1 MVTLRS
7 LSPVALLVCLAL
19 AASLPA
25 QSPSRPH
32 WFQEFPATEPLRIFD
47 AAIGDPGVV
56 WVAAEQGIFRFDG
69 VRYHRLASHPFPK
82 ATFLYAAVGHVWVG
96 GAAGLAHFA
105 NGSWRMI
112 HRQPVTA
119 WQRTAGGFWSVNDN
133 QLTLRSAN
141 GEVVAVHPAPSPATA
156 LALRRDRLW
165 FLRARQLC
173 SVPADGRGP
182 LVCQAQSMAID
193 DGPTRPL
200 LPRITSS
207 QRSTTLLA
215 DLLFSPAGRPW
226 WIRPD
231 PPPPGVASW
240 TAQPIS
246 DTCELFVD
254 ESSRW
259 ICADDRLALSRR
271 DEAWES
277 WSDRPA
283 PGIKAFWSDPRPG
296 SHAGRPLLGFGR
308 NGVSRFAPSSRR
320 WVRLPNLPVLDV
332 RAMLDDGFGGYW
344 LATMQRGLLRVDARG
359 APLEQLHPCH
369 SLDTYRLLVRD
380 SSGRVW
386 IGGKDPGCFF
396 ELRGRPGAWSLLPQT
411 LPGNNL
417 QAVALA
423 EDPNQQLW
431 VGYEDG
437 LARRDAQG
445 QWQPV
450 VTTPPVGLV
459 RELLITSRDVLWVAH
474 RRSGS
479 FTRLERTGDGWRA
492 TPHEVS
498 DQPGDTYFLRR
509 DSRGWLWRGTDGA
522 VWVSRTGPDQPQSAE
537 AEASPKSAQAGPARH
552 QRARNAPLLPGPSE
566 SVVRDSSE
574 SAQAAPARHQ
584 GAKDSPLLPGP
595 SESVVRVSSD
605 DWIRLDKRSGVPFG
619 EANLGGFHEDAAG
632 FVWLAGVEGIV
643 RIKPDPSWFLAPSAA
658 PLLARVAIPGREWL
672 DAGSMPREFP
682 AGVSRITFEW
692 STLRASPFRSVP
704 IRFRWAPDGPWQSAP
719 DARAVLDQPAA
730 GSYTLEA
737 VFTGEGQPPVA
748 EFSFRVTRGA
758 SNLPGWLPG
767 AAAATLP
774 LLWWGWRRREW
785 VRYRLSKLFY
795 LAKVRGY
802 KLLPS
807 DGSLTGRVLLSRY
820 SVGELHA
827 QGGFARVYRAS
838 DSENPH
844 QPIVLKVL
852 SRTDANH
859 DELRRRF
866 SQEVAALSSVSHPH
880 IPPLLDSFVTSTGEP
895 ALVLPFYAGPSLR
908 DLLRLQGPLAPA
920 RVALLAEQIGQALLA
935 FHAKGF
941 IHRDVKPDNILYR
954 DPDHVML
961 LDFGAAT
968 SRGAVGEVEHTGT
981 ITGSLHYLAPER
993 LLGQY
998 SPASDLFALAV
1009 VLLECLSG
1017 QRPAQLAVAPQD
1029 PAFPSSVATWMNPAI
1044 AEALMEA
1051 LRHQPDRRPADFA
1064 SWLHRLVTLL
1074 RAANSSS

>member
-173 SVPADGRGP
+173 SVHADGRGP
-182 LVCQAQSMAID
+182 LVCQAQSMAIG
-193 DGPTRPL
+193 DGPIRPL
-200 LPRITSS
+200 LPRLTSI
-207 QRSTTLLA
+207 QRSTTMLA

-226 WIRPD
+226 WIRPEL
-231 PPPPGVASW
+231 PPPGIASW
-240 TAQPIS
+240 TAQPMS

-259 ICADDRLALSRR
+259 ICADNHLALSRR

-277 WSDRPA
+277 WSDRTA

-296 SHAGRPLLGFGR
+296 NHAGLPLLGFGR
-308 NGVSRFAPSSRR
+308 NGVSRFAPSSRQ

-344 LATMQRGLLRVDARG
+344 LATMQRGLVRVDARG
-359 APLEQLHPCH
+359 TSLEQLHPCH

-537 AEASPKSAQAGPARH
+537 AEANQK
-552 QRARNAPLLPGPSE
+552 
-566 SVVRDSSE
+566 

-1064 SWLHRLVTLL
+1064 AWLHRLVTLL
-1074 RAANSSS
+1074 RAVNSSS

>member
-173 SVPADGRGP
+173 SVHADGRGP
-182 LVCQAQSMAID
+182 LVCQAQSMAIG
-193 DGPTRPL
+193 DGPIRPL
-200 LPRITSS
+200 LPRLTSI
-207 QRSTTLLA
+207 QRSTTMLA

-226 WIRPD
+226 WIRPEL
-231 PPPPGVASW
+231 PPPGIASW
-240 TAQPIS
+240 TAQPMS

-259 ICADDRLALSRR
+259 ICADNHLALSRR

-277 WSDRPA
+277 WSDRTA

-296 SHAGRPLLGFGR
+296 NHAGLPLLAFGR
-308 NGVSRFAPSSRR
+308 NGVSRFAPSSRQ

-344 LATMQRGLLRVDARG
+344 LATMQRGLVRVDARG
-359 APLEQLHPCH
+359 TSLEQLHPCH

-522 VWVSRTGPDQPQSAE
+522 VWVSRTGPDQPQRAE
-537 AEASPKSAQAGPARH
+537 A
-552 QRARNAPLLPGPSE
+552 
-566 SVVRDSSE
+566 
-574 SAQAAPARHQ
+574 
-584 GAKDSPLLPGP
+584 
-595 SESVVRVSSD
+595 
-605 DWIRLDKRSGVPFG
+605 
-619 EANLGGFHEDAAG
+619 
-632 FVWLAGVEGIV
+632 
-643 RIKPDPSWFLAPSAA
+643 
-658 PLLARVAIPGREWL
+658 
-672 DAGSMPREFP
+672 
-682 AGVSRITFEW
+682 
-692 STLRASPFRSVP
+692 
-704 IRFRWAPDGPWQSAP
+704 
-719 DARAVLDQPAA
+719 
-730 GSYTLEA
+730 
-737 VFTGEGQPPVA
+737 
-748 EFSFRVTRGA
+748 
-758 SNLPGWLPG
+758 
-767 AAAATLP
+767 
-774 LLWWGWRRREW
+774 
-785 VRYRLSKLFY
+785 
-795 LAKVRGY
+795 
-802 KLLPS
+802 
-807 DGSLTGRVLLSRY
+807 
-820 SVGELHA
+820 
-827 QGGFARVYRAS
+827 
-838 DSENPH
+838 
-844 QPIVLKVL
+844 
-852 SRTDANH
+852 
-859 DELRRRF
+859 
-866 SQEVAALSSVSHPH
+866 
-880 IPPLLDSFVTSTGEP
+880 
-895 ALVLPFYAGPSLR
+895 
-908 DLLRLQGPLAPA
+908 
-920 RVALLAEQIGQALLA
+920 
-935 FHAKGF
+935 
-941 IHRDVKPDNILYR
+941 
-954 DPDHVML
+954 
-961 LDFGAAT
+961 
-968 SRGAVGEVEHTGT
+968 
-981 ITGSLHYLAPER
+981 
-993 LLGQY
+993 
-998 SPASDLFALAV
+998 
-1009 VLLECLSG
+1009 
-1017 QRPAQLAVAPQD
+1017 
-1029 PAFPSSVATWMNPAI
+1029 
-1044 AEALMEA
+1044 
-1051 LRHQPDRRPADFA
+1051 
-1064 SWLHRLVTLL
+1064 
-1074 RAANSSS
+1074 

>member
-1 MVTLRS
+1 
-7 LSPVALLVCLAL
+7 
-19 AASLPA
+19 
-25 QSPSRPH
+25 
-32 WFQEFPATEPLRIFD
+32 
-47 AAIGDPGVV
+47 
-56 WVAAEQGIFRFDG
+56 
-69 VRYHRLASHPFPK
+69 
-82 ATFLYAAVGHVWVG
+82 
-96 GAAGLAHFA
+96 
-105 NGSWRMI
+105 
-112 HRQPVTA
+112 
-119 WQRTAGGFWSVNDN
+119 
-133 QLTLRSAN
+133 
-141 GEVVAVHPAPSPATA
+141 
-156 LALRRDRLW
+156 
-165 FLRARQLC
+165 
-173 SVPADGRGP
+173 
-182 LVCQAQSMAID
+182 
-193 DGPTRPL
+193 
-200 LPRITSS
+200 
-207 QRSTTLLA
+207 
-215 DLLFSPAGRPW
+215 
-226 WIRPD
+226 
-231 PPPPGVASW
+231 
-240 TAQPIS
+240 
-246 DTCELFVD
+246 
-254 ESSRW
+254 
-259 ICADDRLALSRR
+259 
-271 DEAWES
+271 
-277 WSDRPA
+277 
-283 PGIKAFWSDPRPG
+283 
-296 SHAGRPLLGFGR
+296 
-308 NGVSRFAPSSRR
+308 
-320 WVRLPNLPVLDV
+320 
-332 RAMLDDGFGGYW
+332 
-344 LATMQRGLLRVDARG
+344 
-359 APLEQLHPCH
+359 
-369 SLDTYRLLVRD
+369 
-380 SSGRVW
+380 
-386 IGGKDPGCFF
+386 
-396 ELRGRPGAWSLLPQT
+396 
-411 LPGNNL
+411 
-417 QAVALA
+417 
-423 EDPNQQLW
+423 
-431 VGYEDG
+431 
-437 LARRDAQG
+437 
-445 QWQPV
+445 
-450 VTTPPVGLV
+450 
-459 RELLITSRDVLWVAH
+459 
-474 RRSGS
+474 
-479 FTRLERTGDGWRA
+479 
-492 TPHEVS
+492 
-498 DQPGDTYFLRR
+498 
-509 DSRGWLWRGTDGA
+509 
-522 VWVSRTGPDQPQSAE
+522 
-537 AEASPKSAQAGPARH
+537 
-552 QRARNAPLLPGPSE
+552 
-566 SVVRDSSE
+566 
-574 SAQAAPARHQ
+574 
-584 GAKDSPLLPGP
+584 
-595 SESVVRVSSD
+595 
-605 DWIRLDKRSGVPFG
+605 
-619 EANLGGFHEDAAG
+619 
-632 FVWLAGVEGIV
+632 
-643 RIKPDPSWFLAPSAA
+643 
-658 PLLARVAIPGREWL
+658 
-672 DAGSMPREFP
+672 
-682 AGVSRITFEW
+682 
-692 STLRASPFRSVP
+692 VP

>member
-19 AASLPA
+19 AGSLPA

-32 WFQEFPATEPLRIFD
+32 WFQEFPAAEPLRISD
-47 AAIGDPGVV
+47 AALGDPGVV
-56 WVAAEQGIFRFDG
+56 WVAAEQGILRFDG
-69 VRYHRLASHPFPK
+69 VRYHRLASYPFAR
-82 ATFLYAAVGHVWVG
+82 ATFVSAAVGHVWVG

-105 NGSWRMI
+105 NGSWRVI
-112 HRQPVTA
+112 HRHPVAA
-119 WQRTAGGFWSVNDN
+119 WQRTAGGFWSASDN
-133 QLTLRSAN
+133 KLTLRSAN

-156 LALRRDRLW
+156 LALRQDRLW

-182 LVCQAQSMAID
+182 LVCQAHTMAIG
-193 DGPTRPL
+193 DGASRQVL
-200 LPRITSS
+200 ARLTSI
-207 QRSTTLLA
+207 QQPINVLA

-226 WIRPD
+226 WIRPEL
-231 PPPPGVASW
+231 PPPGIASW

-277 WSDRPA
+277 WSDRTA

-296 SHAGRPLLGFGR
+296 NHAGRPLLAFGR
-308 NGVSRFAPSSRR
+308 NGVSRLAPSSRQ

-359 APLEQLHPCH
+359 TPLEQLHPCH

-396 ELRGRPGAWSLLPQT
+396 ELRGRPGAWRFLPQT

-474 RRSGS
+474 RRSRS

-509 DSRGWLWRGTDGA
+509 DSRGWLWRGSDGA
-522 VWVSRTGPDQPQSAE
+522 VWVSRTGPDQPQSAQ
-537 AEASPKSAQAGPARH
+537 AASARRE
-552 QRARNAPLLPGPSE
+552 QTRNSPLLPGPSE
-566 SVVRDSSE
+566 SVVRDSS
-574 SAQAAPARHQ
+574 
-584 GAKDSPLLPGP
+584 
-595 SESVVRVSSD
+595 D
-605 DWIRLDKRSGVPFG
+605 DWVRLDKRSGVPVG

-748 EFSFRVTRGA
+748 KFSFRVARGA
-758 SNLPGWLPG
+758 SPLPGWLPG

-807 DGSLTGRVLLSRY
+807 EGRLTGRVLLSRY

-935 FHAKGF
+935 LHAKGL

-1009 VLLECLSG
+1009 VLLECLTG

-1064 SWLHRLVTLL
+1064 AWLHRLVTLL